1 MVSIFCGTFL
11 LFKKKGWCGLEGDA
25 EMQSTDREEVLL
37 PYLAVNEVKG
47 QPINLNTRSRKWTC
61 DLSPLQGLN
70 HMVPDAQAAD
80 AQVSLS

>member
-1 MVSIFCGTFL
+1 
-11 LFKKKGWCGLEGDA
+11 
-25 EMQSTDREEVLL
+25 MQSTDREEVLL
-37 PYLAVNEVKG
+37 PYLAVNEVKGGLAVNEVKG

-70 HMVPDAQAAD
+70 HMVPGSQAAD

>member
-47 QPINLNTRSRKWTC
+47 
-61 DLSPLQGLN
+61 GLAVN
-70 HMVPDAQAAD
+70 EAA
-80 AQVSLS
+80 AVG